1 MDGLDWDL
9 LDRLAA
15 DGTMPNWK
23 RLETEG
29 ATARLRSFAPLISP
43 ILWTTAATGAPPDVH
58 RVLDFQEVDPKTGA
72 KVPISGLSRAVPA
85 IWNTASAAGRKVGV
99 VGWWAT
105 HPAEEVNGFFVSD
118 HASPILFEGLPLGG
132 AAYPPSLEPGLAQ
145 VSTREGAIPDAE
157 LARFVDVPPA
167 EIAAARSS
175 GAGLENPIIA
185 LSRILASTRT
195 THRIARDLYD
205 RERPNLFAVYYE
217 GTDEVGHVFAAS
229 TPPRLACASQ
239 ADVDRYGK
247 VVSRYYAEID
257 GLIGQWMRR
266 AEEDGAT
273 LVIHSDH
280 GFKWGAD
287 RPCALASGNWAT
299 AAFWHRPDGVFVSWG
314 KRARRGAPRGDAS
327 LFDVAPTILSLLD
340 IPPDTVMP
348 GKAAEFAFEDL
359 HALPAADRANRPPV
373 TRVHAE
379 PMSTKEASEY
389 AKKLMALGYL
399 SRSETRTSAPA
410 PAAGD
415 HPSMTEGGWNN
426 LGVYYRDTAKDPAR
440 ARDAFE
446 KALAIAPDYYSPMFN
461 LAVLA
466 RSRGDVRTAEDWLLK
481 SMGALR
487 ADPAPA
493 VGAWAREYEA
503 KGNVRA
509 ALSLMNRAAKA
520 FPANE
525 GVARELGMLRYRIK
539 DCRGAIGALSP
550 FEAATKEP
558 RTLNDMAL
566 FETCLGDRRAVI
578 RLLERSLSL
587 DPNQPAVA
595 RTLDTVRNSRG

>member
-72 KVPISGLSRAVPA
+72 KVPISGLSRAVQA

-132 AAYPPSLEPGLAQ
+132 AAYPPALEPGLAQ
-145 VSTREGAIPDAE
+145 VSAREGAIPDAE
-157 LARFVDVPPA
+157 LARFVDVPPG
-167 EIAAARSS
+167 EIAAARST
-175 GAGLENPIIA
+175 GAGLENPIVA
-185 LSRILASTRT
+185 LSRILASTRA

-205 RERPNLFAVYYE
+205 RERPNLLAVYYE
-217 GTDEVGHVFAAS
+217 GTDEVGHVFASS

-257 GLIGQWMRR
+257 RLIGQWMRR

-273 LVIHSDH
+273 LLIHSDH

-314 KRARRGAPRGDAS
+314 KRARRGSPRGDAS

-340 IPPDTVMP
+340 IPPDRVMP
-348 GKAAEFAFEDL
+348 GTAAEFAFADL
-359 HALPAADRANRPPV
+359 RALPVAERANRPPV
-373 TRVHAE
+373 TRVQAE

-415 HPSMTEGGWNN
+415 RPAMTEGAWNN
-426 LGVYYRDTAKDPAR
+426 LGVYYRDTVKDPAR

-466 RSRGDVRTAEDWLLK
+466 RADGDMKMAELWLLR
-481 SMGALR
+481 SMAAIR
-487 ADPAPA
+487 TDPGP
-493 VGAWAREYEA
+493 VIGAWSREFDA
-503 KGNVRA
+503 KGNAGA
-509 ALSLMNRAAKA
+509 ALSLLEHSARAYPDSEA
-520 FPANE
+520 
-525 GVARELGMLRYRIK
+525 VARELSMHHYRMG
-539 DCRGAIGALSP
+539 DCRAALAALSR
-550 FEAATKEP
+550 FEPTTKEP
-558 RTLNDMAL
+558 RTLNALAL
-566 FETCLGDRRAVI
+566 FATCLRERTTVI
-578 RLLERSLSL
+578 RLLERSLTIN
-587 DPNQPAVA
+587 PNQPEIA
-595 RTLDTVRNSRG
+595 RTLARAQNR